1 MCLSRARSLAPSGD
15 RLALFASIAAIA
27 LATSTPTRA
36 QPPQKN
42 NVQPRQPVQMRL
54 WVPAYFYP
62 NGPGLREWNRLIV
75 AARVVPIVAIVNPAS
90 GPGDQVDNHFAAV
103 LPRAREAGITI
114 VGYISTRYT
123 HKKLLAVKREVDTF
137 LKFYPD
143 LQGFHFD
150 EQTSDARGVDYYA
163 ELYHYVHKCIPESLV
178 LTNPGSSCEPEYAAR
193 PASDAICLFEGEKG
207 FDEFR
212 PPAWVSRFPGA
223 TVCAVAHNVGTE
235 AQMRRSVSRAAE
247 LKIGN
252 LFITDDVVPN
262 PYDCLPSY
270 WDAEVEAV
278 RRVNH
283 PAKR

>member
-27 LATSTPTRA
+27 LATSTSARA
-36 QPPQKN
+36 QPPQKK
-42 NVQPRQPVQMRL
+42 NVQRPQSVQMRL

-163 ELYHYVHKCIPESLV
+163 ELYNYVHKRIPGAHV

-193 PASDAICLFEGEKG
+193 PASDAICLFEGKKG
-207 FDEFR
+207 LDEFR
-212 PPAWVSRFPGA
+212 PPAWVYRFPGA
-223 TVCAVAHNVGTE
+223 MFCVVAHDVGTE
-235 AQMRRSVSRAAE
+235 AQMRRSVNRAAE

-283 PAKR
+283 LAKP